1 MSGCQGRGVIAQ
13 PGTLPFMHSHPMTRL
28 TVISRERLIRY
39 HLEEHLQ
46 LRVLAAYAC
55 ISLRT
60 AYKWLAC

>member
-1 MSGCQGRGVIAQ
+1 
-13 PGTLPFMHSHPMTRL
+13 MHSHPMTRL